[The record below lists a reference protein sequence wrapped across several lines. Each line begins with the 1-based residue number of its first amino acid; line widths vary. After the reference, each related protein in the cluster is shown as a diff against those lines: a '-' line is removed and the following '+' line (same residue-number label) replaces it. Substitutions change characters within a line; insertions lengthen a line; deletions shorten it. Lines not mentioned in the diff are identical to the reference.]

1 MARRDCATYSAAMAN
16 HPLLLVVL
24 VSLSLTACTRESNRW
39 QETDAV
45 AAKPEA
51 VTVERAGGDERVVLF
66 APLAL
71 GGLAAIYPDGRIEL
85 PHKMANYIDL
95 LAKNADGR
103 VGETLPDSGS
113 PQWDNGRVAATR
125 GAHLV
130 VVTKVVS
137 LTREAGQPDVHG
149 SNERQIAVVEL
160 RMVDIDGRIVL
171 SRQIRGESPVQKR
184 AKFTGPANEPESLA
198 TWQALSTAAGLVR
211 DYLADHP
218 ELRNVPR
225 QEVPNAINLVEISI
239 DSEPS
244 KADILI
250 DGAFRGTTPQ
260 VIPLPPA
267 KEVSVTIERQ
277 GYQPWTRKLVPV
289 TGMKIQPAL
298 EPAK

>member
-1 MARRDCATYSAAMAN
+1 MAH
-16 HPLLLVVL
+16 HPTLLIALL
-24 VSLSLTACTRESNRW
+24 SLSFTGCMRESNRW
-39 QETDAV
+39 QEADAA

-51 VTVERAGGDERVVLF
+51 VTVEQAGGDVRVVLF
-66 APLAL
+66 APIAL
-71 GGLAAIYPDGRIEL
+71 GKLADIYPDGRIEL

-103 VGETLPDSGS
+103 VGESLPDSGS
-113 PQWDNGRVAATR
+113 SEWDNGRVAATR

-130 VVTKVVS
+130 VVTKVVD
-137 LTREAGQPDVHG
+137 LRREPGDPDVHG
-149 SNERQIAVVEL
+149 ATERQIAIVEL

-184 AKFTGPANEPESLA
+184 AKFTGQPNEPESLA
-198 TWQALSTAAGLVR
+198 TWQALSTASGLVR

-218 ELRNVPR
+218 ELRNVPK
-225 QEVPNAINLVEISI
+225 QAVPNAINLVEVSI

-260 VIPLPPA
+260 VIPLPPG
-267 KEVSVTIERQ
+267 KEVTVSIERQ
-277 GYQPWTRKLVPV
+277 GFQPWSRKLVPV
-289 TGMKIQPAL
+289 SGMKIQPAL
-298 EPAK
+298 EAKAAGENK